1 MVEIS
6 YKKHIRVNE
15 ERELIVCYNLISE
28 GMKYDVECYVEN
40 EERKDEMSYCKI
52 DDFTRDRN
60 QGMKFVDVIAKGEV
74 LPIHVPD
81 IMEDY
86 FA

>member
-28 GMKYDVECYVEN
+28 GMKYGVECYVEN
-40 EERKDEMSYCKI
+40 EDSKDSMSYCKI
-52 DDFTRDRN
+52 KDFTIDREL
-60 QGMKFVDVIAKGEV
+60 GVKFVNDIAKGEV
-74 LPIHVPD
+74 LPVHVPD